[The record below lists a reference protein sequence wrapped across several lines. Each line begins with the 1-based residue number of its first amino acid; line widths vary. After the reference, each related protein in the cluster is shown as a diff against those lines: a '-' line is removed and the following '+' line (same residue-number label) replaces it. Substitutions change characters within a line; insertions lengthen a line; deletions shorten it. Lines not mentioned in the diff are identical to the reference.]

1 MRTKEEYTM
10 RTKNTRENNTMRIQ
24 KRIRRQIPQ
33 TQQERERDETKLL
46 LHQNFTTPLEISRL
60 ITEMNT
66 IFMMEMIKRNIYYG
80 DNCFSCC
87 CISRIDKELGDIFV
101 LNLLLQRSMLHLH
114 YGDKLTTSS

>member
-66 IFMMEMIKRNIYYG
+66 IFMMEMIKR
-80 DNCFSCC
+80 
-87 CISRIDKELGDIFV
+87 KH
-101 LNLLLQRSMLHLH
+101 LLRR
-114 YGDKLTTSS
+114 